1 MDFLTDFISNNA
13 VLLIALVT
21 VLAFIAKLI
30 ISYVSKDKTVIV
42 PASEIVDNIADK
54 VIDEIK
60 EIQADNNLEN
70 PNIKEGFQVIDK
82 PKRKA
87 GRPRKVKPNESETI

>member
-42 PASEIVDNIADK
+42 PASEIIDNVTEYVTDRIEDK
-54 VIDEIK
+54 HNAK
-60 EIQADNNLEN
+60 ELAN
-70 PNIKEGFQVIDK
+70 PVVKEGFSIIKQ
-82 PKRKA
+82 PSN
-87 GRPRKVKPNESETI
+87 PNKDEDNSADDEGG